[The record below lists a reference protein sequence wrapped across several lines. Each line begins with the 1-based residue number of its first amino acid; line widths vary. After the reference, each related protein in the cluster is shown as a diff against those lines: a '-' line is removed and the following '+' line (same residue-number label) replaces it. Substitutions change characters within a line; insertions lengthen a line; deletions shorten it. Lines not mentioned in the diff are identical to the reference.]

1 MVLLC
6 KSSNKQTWNRLRQDL
21 LGHIIQVSLDNQRIA
36 ELNNRPTTSTST
48 SQIPP
53 SSSKSMKNQFCCC
66 CCWGCSSAM
75 ATSAVFPLQPEA
87 QTALNPL
94 NQRNVASS
102 QMLLC
107 CSCGPA
113 GRKKRRIQSNLNLSH
128 LWSSDSE
135 PAVLPSHCSLTRL
148 DPIDYVNPSLGLK
161 LADLCLSL
169 AATGWCNLPGCEP

>member
-1 MVLLC
+1 M
-6 KSSNKQTWNRLRQDL
+6 
-21 LGHIIQVSLDNQRIA
+21 
-36 ELNNRPTTSTST
+36 NRPTTSTST

-75 ATSAVFPLQPEA
+75 ATSPLGAAVSPLQPEA
-87 QTALNPL
+87 QTDLNPL

-107 CSCGPA
+107 CSCDPA
-113 GRKKRRIQSNLNLSH
+113 GRKDRRIQSNLNLSH
-128 LWSSDSE
+128 LRSSDSE

-148 DPIDYVNPSLGLK
+148 DHSDHANPSLGLK
-161 LADLCLSL
+161 
-169 AATGWCNLPGCEP
+169 